1 MYLYL
6 FLRLLNTGAEIG
18 EFLTPLIFLCHSYK
32 KWTLGIGIVMKI
44 ILSLLNYLRFV
55 LDLIMAHVVE
65 FQIKME
71 HVTQLQSVNQR
82 AGLIRGLVLRVME
95 SVAHV
100 SFYKSI

>member
-1 MYLYL
+1 MIRNY
-6 FLRLLNTGAEIG
+6 N
-18 EFLTPLIFLCHSYK
+18 K
-32 KWTLGIGIVMKI
+32 K
-44 ILSLLNYLRFV
+44 ILSLLNYLRTIVYIEPFI

-95 SVAHV
+95 FVAHV